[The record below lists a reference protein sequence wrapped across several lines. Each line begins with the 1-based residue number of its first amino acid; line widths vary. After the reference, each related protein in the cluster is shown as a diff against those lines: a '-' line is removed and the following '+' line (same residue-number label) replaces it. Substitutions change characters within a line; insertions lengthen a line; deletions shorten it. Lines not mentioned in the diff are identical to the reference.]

1 MWYSLV
7 GLVSSFMFSP
17 ISPGDTSFYT
27 HGFMFSPPICEH
39 KVVFPQL
46 PQHIGVLADDES
58 TYSAQL
64 YLPNTFMRADC
75 KNEHPDKLANKS
87 DWLEMK
93 MTDHI
98 QSLGGNALIILNYSV
113 TDNRAKFSAQIFM
126 DNESILLNGALFLGG
141 DTLLTLTTL
150 ERNRVRTQTDTN
162 RFIASTLIL
171 KNL

>member
-17 ISPGDTSFYT
+17 ITPGEASFYT
-27 HGFMFSPPICEH
+27 NGFLFNPPACEH
-39 KVVFPQL
+39 KVIFPQF
-46 PQHIGVLADDES
+46 PQSIGVLAKDES

-75 KNEHPDKLANKS
+75 KSEQPESHAKKS

-93 MTDHI
+93 MTHHI
-98 QSLGGNALIILNYSV
+98 ESLGGNSLIILNYSV
-113 TDNRAKFSAQIFM
+113 TDSSAKFSAQLFM
-126 DNESILLNGALFLGG
+126 ENESVLLNGALFLGD
-141 DTLLTLTTL
+141 DTLLTLTTI
-150 ERNRVRTQTDTN
+150 ERNRVRPHTDTN
-162 RFIASTLIL
+162 RFISSALIL

>member
-17 ISPGDTSFYT
+17 ITPSEASFYT
-27 HGFMFSPPICEH
+27 NGFLFSPPACEH
-39 KVVFPQL
+39 KVVFPRF
-46 PQHIGVLADDES
+46 PQSIGVLAKDES

-75 KNEHPDKLANKS
+75 NSEHPDIRSEKS

-93 MTDHI
+93 MTEHI
-98 QSLGGNALIILNYSV
+98 TSLGGNTLIILSYKV
-113 TDNRAKFSAQIFM
+113 TDESAKFSAQLFLG
-126 DNESILLNGALFLGG
+126 NESVLLNGALYLG
-141 DTLLTLTTL
+141 DETLLTLTTI
-150 ERNRVRTQTDTN
+150 ERNRVRSHSDAN
-162 RFIASTLIL
+162 RFMSSALIL

>member
-7 GLVSSFMFSP
+7 GLVTSFMFSP
-17 ISPGDTSFYT
+17 LNSGEASFYT
-27 HGFMFSPPICEH
+27 NGFLFNPPICEH
-39 KVVFPQL
+39 KVVFPRF

-75 KNEHPDKLANKS
+75 KSEQPEKHAKKS

-93 MTDHI
+93 MTDQI
-98 QSLGGNALIILNYSV
+98 ESLGGNTLIILNYSV
-113 TDNRAKFSAQIFM
+113 TDSSAKFSAQLFLG
-126 DNESILLNGALFLGG
+126 NESVLLNGALFLGD
-141 DTLLTLTTL
+141 DTLLTLTTI
-150 ERNRVRTQTDTN
+150 ERNRVRTHTDTN
-162 RFIASTLIL
+162 RFISSALIL